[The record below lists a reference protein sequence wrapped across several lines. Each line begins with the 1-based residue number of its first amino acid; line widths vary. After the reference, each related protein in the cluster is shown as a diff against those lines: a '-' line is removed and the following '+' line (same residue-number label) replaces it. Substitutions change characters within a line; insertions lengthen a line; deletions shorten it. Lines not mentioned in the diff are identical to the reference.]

1 VRTLLLVV
9 ALVVPLVPA
18 DGTDAEFQ
26 RKWKSAAPE
35 DKASAFRH
43 LDAARAEALPL
54 LYDGFRF
61 PHWLVRGAAAEAA
74 ATIPEG
80 SLRSQCRLDLL
91 THEDAMVRGGLAY
104 AFALAPVPGDGEALA
119 GALEDRNQAVRR
131 DAARGLRRLPSRG
144 ALKALVAAL
153 SRETDLRVKV
163 FLLDTLRAL
172 TGADEGMDPR
182 AWATWWERRKN
193 DPDAQPPPDVAPE
206 KREFAGV
213 GLEVLSVPSRASADG
228 SRRPALFVLAP
239 FGWTHGYFRPW
250 LDPLREWFEVSYIR
264 LPPVR
269 ELTGVSGYGNSI
281 PAYPVERL
289 AKAFEALRKD
299 RKVEKVLLLGEGPA
313 TWIAE
318 TYALRYPE
326 RTAGLFLLNGWL
338 DADSYGAALQ
348 RMAAAGSED
357 EKAVARSLLGLDP
370 SARDEREDR
379 WMARTALHHRLMD
392 RGDLLG
398 HLLWTKTLDSQGFA
412 SVPPLRLDRH
422 ARIEAPA
429 LFVFPG
435 GSPLSGHPEGQRVRE
450 AFPKGLVATLDD
462 TRGLPWVDRPDE
474 LFRVVKG
481 FVDRYGLAR

>member
-1 VRTLLLVV
+1 MRTALLFALLL
-9 ALVVPLVPA
+9 LIPPA
-18 DGTDAEFQ
+18 GSDADFQ
-26 RKWKSAAPE
+26 RKWKSAAVE

-54 LYDGFRF
+54 LYEGFRY

-80 SLRSQCRLDLL
+80 SLRSQVRLDLL
-91 THEDAMVRGGLAY
+91 THEEAPVRGGLAY
-104 AFALAPVPGDGEALA
+104 AMALAALPGDGEALA
-119 GALEDRNQAVRR
+119 GALEDRNPAVRR
-131 DAARGLRRLPSRG
+131 DGARGLRRLPSRG

-153 SRETDLRVKV
+153 GRETDPRVRV
-163 FLLDTLRAL
+163 FLLDTLRGL
-172 TGADEGMDPR
+172 SGADEGPEPK
-182 AWATWWERRKN
+182 AWAAWWERRMN
-193 DPDAQPPPDVAPE
+193 DPDTVPPPDTAPE

-213 GLEVLSVPSRASADG
+213 DLEILSVPSRAASDG

-250 LDPLREWFEVSYIR
+250 LDPLREMFEVSYIR
-264 LPPVR
+264 LPSVR
-269 ELTGVSGYGNSI
+269 ELTGASGYGDRI

-299 RKVEKVLLLGEGPA
+299 RKVEKVVLLAEGPA
-313 TWIAE
+313 TWIAQ
-318 TYALRYPE
+318 TYALRYPD
-326 RTAGLFLLNGWL
+326 RTAGLLLMNGWL
-338 DADSYGAALQ
+338 DAESYGMALE
-348 RMAAAGSED
+348 RLATAGSGD
-357 EKAVARSLLGLDP
+357 EKAVARNLLGLDP
-370 SARDEREDR
+370 SSRDEREDR
-379 WMARTALHHRLMD
+379 WMARTALTHRLMD
-392 RGDLLG
+392 RSDLLG
-398 HLLWTKTLDSQGFA
+398 HLLWTRTLDPQGFA

-422 ARIEAPA
+422 SRIEVPA

-435 GSPLSGHPEGQRVRE
+435 GSPLSGQYEGQRVRD

-481 FVDRYGLAR
+481 FVDRHGLDR